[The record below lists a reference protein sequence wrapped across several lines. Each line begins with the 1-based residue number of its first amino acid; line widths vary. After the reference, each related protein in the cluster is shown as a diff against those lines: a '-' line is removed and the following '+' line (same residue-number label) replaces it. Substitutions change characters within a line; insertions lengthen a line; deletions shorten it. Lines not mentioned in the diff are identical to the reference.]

1 MPAYYPVYLDLRGRR
16 CVVVGGNDVGEE
28 KLSRLIDCGADVVV
42 IGAEATERISDMAAA
57 GEIEWVR
64 RGYRSGDLDGAFV
77 AIVADTADPEV
88 NAAVSEEARERGIP
102 LNVVDVT
109 HLCSWIAPAVVR
121 RGEVTVAVS
130 TGGASPALAR
140 RFREQL
146 SGTNRVPT
154 RYGVMELADL
164 APLLSEA
171 RAELARRGQRVAVDH
186 WQACLTDDLL
196 GLVQAGQSARARELL
211 ANDLERGIECDC
223 EPGMCR
229 LLEDRAAGRD
239 SAEPA
244 PA

>member
-16 CVVVGGNDVGEE
+16 CVVVGGNDVAEE
-28 KLSRLIDCGADVVV
+28 KLARLVDCGADIVV
-42 IGAEATERISDMAAA
+42 IGAEATERISAMADA

-64 RGYRSGDLDGAFV
+64 RSYRPGDLDGAFT
-77 AIVADTADPEV
+77 AIVADTADTAV

-146 SGTNRVPT
+146 SGTNRLPT
-154 RYGVMELADL
+154 RLGVMELADL

-171 RAELARRGQRVAVDH
+171 RAEMMGRGQRVAIDH
-186 WQACLTDDLL
+186 WQACLTDELV
-196 GLVQAGQSARARELL
+196 GLVQSGQSSRAKELL
-211 ANDLERGIECDC
+211 LDDLRQGLECDC
-223 EPGMCR
+223 GTGPCR

-239 SAEPA
+239 SAA

>member
-16 CVVVGGNDVGEE
+16 CVVVGGNDVAEE
-28 KLSRLIDCGADVVV
+28 KLARLVDCGADIVV

-64 RGYRSGDLDGAFV
+64 RGYRSGDLDGAFI
-77 AIVADTADPEV
+77 AIVADTDDTAV

-102 LNVVDVT
+102 LNVADVT
-109 HLCSWIAPAVVR
+109 DLCSWIAPAVVR

-171 RAELARRGQRVAVDH
+171 RAELARRGQRVQVDH
-186 WQACLTDDLL
+186 WQACLTDELV
-196 GLVQAGQSARARELL
+196 GLVQSGQYSRAKELL
-211 ANDLERGIECDC
+211 TTDLQRGVECDC
-223 EPGMCR
+223 GTGPCT
-229 LLEDRAAGRD
+229 LFEDRAAGRD
-239 SAEPA
+239 SAA